1 MADVPDAAA
10 RRRSPVAR
18 IVWGTGYPAFRTDM
32 DLPVSRALVDVI
44 SGSAGGPIV
53 SMPMLGGSIPMY
65 VFREKSH
72 TDVIGVPIAN
82 HDNNQHAANENL
94 RIQNLWDGI
103 EVYAAILSRMA
114 WN

>member
-1 MADVPDAAA
+1 
-10 RRRSPVAR
+10 
-18 IVWGTGYPAFRTDM
+18 M
-32 DLPVSRALVDVI
+32 DLPVSRALVDVV
-44 SGSAGGPIV
+44 SGAAGGPIV

-65 VFREKSH
+65 VFRETCY

-103 EVYAAILSRMA
+103 EVYAAILSRMT